1 MLRLTDVEIDVM
13 KNDFENNNIRILG
26 YNFVKNNRNKAN
38 LIINNKKYKLSEL
51 IKGENF
57 TGNVIKIGII
67 LSKYISNFGEMFKN
81 CSNLLELSICNNIIN
96 IDDNEEHYKQPNK
109 SEEYPDYDYYYNYKS
124 KNIYENLIYIGNF
137 DIFH

>member
-1 MLRLTDVEIDVM
+1 MEVERYKIIYKNENKKNIVFILHLTDVEIDIM

-26 YNFVKNNRNKAN
+26 YNFAKNNRNKAN
-38 LIINNKKYKLSEL
+38 LI
-51 IKGENF
+51 
-57 TGNVIKIGII
+57 IKIGII

>member
-1 MLRLTDVEIDVM
+1 MEVERYKIIYKNENKKNIVFILHLTDVEIDIM

-67 LSKYISNFGEMFKN
+67 LSKYISNFGETFKN
-81 CSNLLELSICNNIIN
+81 CSNLLELSICNNII
-96 IDDNEEHYKQPNK
+96 I
-109 SEEYPDYDYYYNYKS
+109 
-124 KNIYENLIYIGNF
+124 
-137 DIFH
+137 

>member
-1 MLRLTDVEIDVM
+1 MHLTDVEIDIM
-13 KNDFENNNIRILG
+13 KNDFENNNIRTLG

-124 KNIYENLIYIGNF
+124 KNIYENLIWEL
-137 DIFH
+137 